1 MSWVASDRR
10 PDASPLDPEWDFVV
24 VGGGIAGAAVAYEL
38 ASVGR
43 TCLLERESQP
53 GYHATGRSAAL
64 YAASYGP
71 APVRALT
78 RASRSFFE
86 HPPVGFAAHPL
97 LHRRGVLFI
106 AEPGQEAVL
115 ASLHGE
121 LGSDCPTLE
130 LLDADAAT
138 SRLPVLR
145 RERTACALSDPDV
158 FDLDAYA
165 LHQGYLRGLRG
176 RGGTVRCDAGVSA
189 LSREAAAW
197 TVSVGS
203 ERLTARMVI
212 NAAGAWC
219 DEVASLAGLRGLG
232 MQPRRRS
239 AFVFAGPPDR
249 CHQHWPMA
257 VGVSEDWYLKPDA
270 AQWLASPANADDT
283 VAQDVQPE
291 ELDIALGVHR
301 IEEVTTLQV
310 GRPLRTWAGLRTF
323 APDGLPVVGLDPR
336 ADGFLWLG
344 GLGGYGIQ
352 TAPALGKIAAALAC
366 GDPPPREL
374 AHHGVD
380 IRQLCV
386 ERLLSK

>member
-1 MSWVASDRR
+1 MI
-10 PDASPLDPEWDFVV
+10 
-24 VGGGIAGAAVAYEL
+24 GGGIAGAAVAYEL
-38 ASVGR
+38 AAVGR

-78 RASRSFFE
+78 RASRTFFE
-86 HPPVGFAAHPL
+86 HPPAGFAAHAL
-97 LHRRGVLFI
+97 LHHRGVLFV

-115 ASLHGE
+115 ASLHDE
-121 LGSDCPTLE
+121 LRADCPALE

-145 RERTACALSDPDV
+145 RNRTACALSDADV
-158 FDLDAYA
+158 FDLDTHA

-176 RGGTVRCDAGVSA
+176 RGGTVRCDAGVSG
-189 LSREAAAW
+189 LSRAGAGW
-197 TVSVGS
+197 TVSVGE
-203 ERLTARMVI
+203 ERLAARTVV

-219 DEVASLAGLRGLG
+219 DEVALMAGLPALG

-249 CHQHWPMA
+249 CHQDWPMA
-257 VGVSEDWYLKPDA
+257 VGVGEDWYLKPDA

-310 GRPLRTWAGLRTF
+310 GRPVRTWAGLRTF
-323 APDGLPVVGLDPR
+323 APDGLPVVGFDPR
-336 ADGFLWLG
+336 SDGFLWLG

-352 TAPALGKIAAALAC
+352 TAPALGRIAAALAS
-366 GDPPPREL
+366 GDPLPREL
-374 AHHGVD
+374 ARHGVD
-380 IRQLCV
+380 IRLLCV